1 MSDPAPEQTDTI
13 VVGIVDAVVSQAPLR
28 WAVQQ
33 ARAFGKALVAVSVYP
48 SSKLE
53 PWPAIPRASE
63 GDESAARA
71 VLDHAIEQ
79 LGEDGQ
85 GVELRREA
93 APGKPVDVLVERSRS
108 ADLLVLGGRRARTS
122 VDQRPLSVAGR
133 CIQLAACPVV
143 VVPTPTA
150 ERKQRRERAR
160 R

>member
-1 MSDPAPEQTDTI
+1 MSDPSPEQTDTI
-13 VVGIVDAVVSQAPLR
+13 VVGIVNAVVSQAPLR

-33 ARAFGKALVAVSVYP
+33 ARAFGKTLVAVSVYP
-48 SSKLE
+48 SNKLE
-53 PWPAIPRASE
+53 PWPAIAQSSE

-93 APGKPVDVLVERSRS
+93 APGKPVDVLVERARS

-122 VDQRPLSVAGR
+122 VDQRPLSIAGR

-143 VVPTPTA
+143 VVPTRTT